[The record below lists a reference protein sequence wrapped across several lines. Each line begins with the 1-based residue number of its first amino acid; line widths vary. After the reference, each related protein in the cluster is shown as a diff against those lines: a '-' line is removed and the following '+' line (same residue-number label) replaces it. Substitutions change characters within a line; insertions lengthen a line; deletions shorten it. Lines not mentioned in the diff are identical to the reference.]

1 MAASV
6 SAIVGELC
14 CANTGSASGKHVK
27 PDELDLQSGAL
38 VLWRD
43 EKRWRW
49 WCTKS
54 QSSGLV
60 LCRGGLSLR
69 GKALTNEI
77 G

>member
-1 MAASV
+1 MAAWV
-6 SAIVGELC
+6 SAIFGELC
-14 CANTGSASGKHVK
+14 CANTGSASGKLVN
-27 PDELDLQSGAL
+27 PDEVDLQSGVL

-60 LCRGGLSLR
+60 LCRDGLSFR